1 MEIWNLNVGVC
12 FIYLKFWLLATTA
25 TKFLIMPTVYYKLNA
40 WKIKANRSYVVKLII
55 PSNTRI
61 PFMSVHC
68 VKSPTFVGLT
78 EVLWNPTAISSGCI
92 NSPKLQLLSAL
103 SNIWLSTLH
112 FQYSICYCRLIP
124 AVGPAFLES
133 IPHNA
138 RLSSA
143 AAPEHLESL
152 EPLPC
157 TGTTQSLLKEK
168 EIAAKWPGQIIQHAR
183 SCNLNHKWWCSF
195 GDRLSSALL

>member
-1 MEIWNLNVGVC
+1 
-12 FIYLKFWLLATTA
+12 
-25 TKFLIMPTVYYKLNA
+25 
-40 WKIKANRSYVVKLII
+40 
-55 PSNTRI
+55 
-61 PFMSVHC
+61 MSVHF

-92 NSPKLQLLSAL
+92 NSPKLQFLSAL
-103 SNIWLSTLH
+103 SNIWLSALH

-133 IPHNA
+133 IPHNV

-152 EPLPC
+152 EPLPSLESLPC

-183 SCNLNHKWWCSF
+183 SCTLNHKW
-195 GDRLSSALL
+195 